1 MGRRAKNKQGPPQ
14 SIEVAATNAKRKAE
28 GYVPRSGGKKVK
40 LGPNGKKIGKGKHAS
55 VSRGGDRVERG
66 MSDDGES
73 EGEGDDD
80 EQERKIKRGK
90 LQPVQKK
97 GKGKE
102 VVKSVALS
110 FLPLLPVI
118 PLLLHDSLSARHAL
132 RQSKRLLSPSSKWLA
147 YSVVGGS
154 NPPH

>member
-73 EGEGDDD
+73 DEDEGGDEGEK
-80 EQERKIKRGK
+80 QAKIKRGR
-90 LQPVQKK
+90 LQAVEKK
-97 GKGKE
+97 KSAKGKE
-102 VVKSVALS
+102 VAK
-110 FLPLLPVI
+110 
-118 PLLLHDSLSARHAL
+118 
-132 RQSKRLLSPSSKWLA
+132 
-147 YSVVGGS
+147 
-154 NPPH
+154 